1 MPKAMTKAAIVG
13 LACLATVTAGT
24 IAPTATAAP
33 ATVTTKVA
41 PANKNSVTDFGYNA
55 TVFGTKVLLGGI
67 EIRTLKDALINRPCT
82 RRVGLESTE
91 DSIISTNLLPDAL
104 RSIVDF
110 SLSRSTT
117 QTYREG
123 AAYGVRGVNSLAN
136 LSLGGELLGQP
147 TPRLV
152 LKGLVS
158 KADAFYNGQAARG
171 KGSFGFRNS
180 FGYEGLELQL
190 TEDDPVSETLQTLF
204 DILGVDPVE
213 AVNEAVA
220 VPLNAL
226 LQVIGSVPL
235 VIPGLGE
242 VALGQAR
249 GKKTANSADSEA
261 YALKITLEEIPSL
274 GIPATTLQLGRALAQ
289 VSRPVQFGVFRSKMS
304 ALEADLG
311 GLLKLGGVGQRALP
325 CHGTSKKVVTS
336 RVGSAGIPEV
346 LSISGVEY
354 KYQGVQKGKAA
365 NGFVQTTIGKIKLL
379 QANVVVEGLVARV
392 GLKSAKPNQRVQSIP
407 SVTIGRLLINGEEI
421 KGLGFGKAID
431 FSDNTG
437 QRGSLIMG
445 YLDPAV
451 DPFFGKHLSGLRI
464 KLPGTNTGIDL
475 GIANGEVFF
484 R

>member
-1 MPKAMTKAAIVG
+1 M
-13 LACLATVTAGT
+13 
-24 IAPTATAAP
+24 
-33 ATVTTKVA
+33 
-41 PANKNSVTDFGYNA
+41 
-55 TVFGTKVLLGGI
+55 
-67 EIRTLKDALINRPCT
+67 
-82 RRVGLESTE
+82 
-91 DSIISTNLLPDAL
+91 
-104 RSIVDF
+104 
-110 SLSRSTT
+110 
-117 QTYREG
+117 
-123 AAYGVRGVNSLAN
+123 RGVNTLAN

-152 LKGLVS
+152 LKGLQS
-158 KADAFYNGQAARG
+158 QADAFFNSKANRGNGG
-171 KGSFGFRNS
+171 FGFRQS

-204 DILGVDPVE
+204 DILGVDPVD

-242 VALGQAR
+242 IALGQAY

-261 YALKITLEEIPSL
+261 YALKITLEGIPSL

-289 VSRPVQFGVFRSKMS
+289 ISRPVQFGVFRSKMS
-304 ALEADLG
+304 ALEANLG

-325 CHGTSKKVVTS
+325 CHGTNKRVVTS
-336 RVGSAGIPEV
+336 KVAAAGIPEV

-354 KYQGVQKGKAA
+354 KYKGAQQGKAA

-392 GLKSAKPNQRVQSIP
+392 DLKSAKPNHRVTSVP
-407 SVTIGRLLINGEEI
+407 SVKIGRLLVNGEEVT
-421 KGLGFGKAID
+421 GLGFGKEVD
-431 FSDNTG
+431 FQDNTG

-445 YLDPAV
+445 FLDPLV

-475 GIANGEVFF
+475 AIANGEVFF